1 MKKLLN
7 IFSIV
12 LLLCFI
18 GGAFISSVNNPE
30 YNTDLLFY
38 TGIYYQN
45 QGDDIV
51 KAHSRVYDYKLM
63 TFPDEV
69 QAQLTSTE
77 MEKRCRDSASYF
89 DEILPFCKVKLLYNL
104 SVQWLTPLSGSPILS
119 MLYISI
125 LSYSLISL
133 LLFFLLRKF
142 IHTWLAS
149 IITICICSFTP
160 IQDSGKIFTPD
171 ALSALLIFSGLM
183 FLVFEKSFWFTM
195 IFWLAAIM
203 TRPEN
208 ILFPIMF
215 ATFLIWKTRNEIKR
229 TISPVTVVVLSFA
242 VYLFTTRV
250 TGSYGWK
257 ITFQHSLIN
266 TATLPSE
273 WKNIPLTIATYFT
286 ALLREIINHK
296 TGILFLVFLFM
307 LSFFS
312 LKNIQTE
319 KRNISLLEIYL
330 LLSGVF
336 ALKFFVHP
344 FFDERFFILFYVI
357 SFAFISIGILP
368 GRKTI
373 IHDTDSLSS

>member
-7 IFSIV
+7 IFSIL

-125 LSYSLISL
+125 LSYSHISL

-142 IHTWLAS
+142 IHTRLAS
-149 IITICICSFTP
+149 IITICICSFNP

-183 FLVFEKSFWFTM
+183 FLVFEKNFWFTM

-208 ILFPIMF
+208 ILFPLKI
-215 ATFLIWKTRNEIKR
+215 
-229 TISPVTVVVLSFA
+229 LS
-242 VYLFTTRV
+242 
-250 TGSYGWK
+250 
-257 ITFQHSLIN
+257 Q
-266 TATLPSE
+266 
-273 WKNIPLTIATYFT
+273 
-286 ALLREIINHK
+286 
-296 TGILFLVFLFM
+296 
-307 LSFFS
+307 
-312 LKNIQTE
+312 
-319 KRNISLLEIYL
+319 
-330 LLSGVF
+330 
-336 ALKFFVHP
+336 
-344 FFDERFFILFYVI
+344 
-357 SFAFISIGILP
+357 
-368 GRKTI
+368 
-373 IHDTDSLSS
+373 